1 MKHERANMDSSI
13 NLKGF
18 YQSVEWD
25 IMNVPGYK
33 QFIKYAGS
41 GVKFPE
47 ITFSIH
53 LRRKF
58 LFYTTNLIMPL
69 MAHAFLTITVFY
81 LPSASKQKV
90 PLCISILLSLTVY
103 FLMLNDIMPTTSMVI
118 PLLAQY
124 LMFTMLLV
132 TISVV
137 GTGITL
143 NVHFRSS
150 ATHSMPSWMKKIFLY
165 LLPKVLCMQRP
176 KIENSQDIELKH
188 IHIKLCSCFGE
199 SETNSDSGYYNSTVN
214 KSNYISKRNKPPHN
228 LLPSSQRITDDAAAR
243 LVQNSDFSPEVQ
255 GAIDGAI
262 YIANHMKR
270 QDAFNRVSVRKIHEL
285 C

>member
-1 MKHERANMDSSI
+1 MMKSSI

-25 IMNVPGYK
+25 IMSVPGYK
-33 QFIKYAGS
+33 RYMRYAGS
-41 GVKFPE
+41 DVKFPE

-165 LLPKVLCMQRP
+165 FLPRILCMQRP

-188 IHIKLCSCFGE
+188 IQIKFCGCFGE
-199 SETNSDSGYYNSTVN
+199 TETHNSDFGYYDSTGN
-214 KSNYISKRNKPPHN
+214 NYNYRNQRSQSPDN
-228 LLPSSQRITDDAAAR
+228 LLHSSQRITDDATAR

-262 YIANHMKR
+262 YIANHMR
-270 QDAFNRVSVRKIHEL
+270 MQDEFNRVSKL
-285 C
+285 KY

>member
-1 MKHERANMDSSI
+1 MQQSI
-13 NLKGF
+13 NLHGF
-18 YQSVEWD
+18 YHSVEWD
-25 IMNVPGYK
+25 IMNVPGVK
-33 QFIKYAGS
+33 RVINYAGS
-41 GVKFPE
+41 SDPFPE

-132 TISVV
+132 TVSVV

-150 ATHSMPSWMKKIFLY
+150 ATHSMPDWMKKIFLY
-165 LLPKVLCMQRP
+165 FLPKVLCMQRP

-188 IHIKLCSCFGE
+188 IQIKMCSCFGE
-199 SETNSDSGYYNSTVN
+199 SETLSDFGYFDSSINKCQYSST
-214 KSNYISKRNKPPHN
+214 KRNKTPGD
-228 LLPSSQRITDDAAAR
+228 LLHHSQHSSQRINSDAAAR
-243 LVQNSDFSPEVQ
+243 LVQRSEFSPEVQ

-262 YIANHMKR
+262 YIANHMKK
-270 QDAFNRVSVRKIHEL
+270 QDEFSRVSTI
-285 C
+285 